1 MILITFRNIPF
12 VRNVL
17 FYCHTGI
24 DNTNNINNFLYDYV
38 YDRNYREFELV
49 RRKVEIEIFL
59 DIHINLILYIIFLSI
74 PIFVNIRRIRMI
86 DEKFNL
92 HKIKKKKFDPRRNI
106 RVI

>member
-59 DIHINLILYIIFLSI
+59 DIHINLILYISYS
-74 PIFVNIRRIRMI
+74 
-86 DEKFNL
+86 
-92 HKIKKKKFDPRRNI
+92 FDSNFCKHQTNSDDR
-106 RVI
+106 